1 MIQESYLKNIIDAIP
16 SAIFIINKNLQV
28 ININQAASKIYKAD
42 PQIVLKKPSGEILHC
57 LNAEDSEEGCG
68 ATDNCP
74 DCVIRNS
81 VNKSINGKTIFKQK
95 YKMQL
100 QRGERIERVYMLIS
114 SAPLEHNGQ
123 NYALVTIDD
132 ITEITELASIL
143 PICANCKKIKRD
155 EKFWENLE
163 NYFHKHTEIQF
174 THSICPECVE
184 QLYPDLNSE
193 KTK

>member
-1 MIQESYLKNIIDAIP
+1 
-16 SAIFIINKNLQV
+16 
-28 ININQAASKIYKAD
+28 
-42 PQIVLKKPSGEILHC
+42 
-57 LNAEDSEEGCG
+57 
-68 ATDNCP
+68 
-74 DCVIRNS
+74 
-81 VNKSINGKTIFKQK
+81 
-95 YKMQL
+95 MQL

-143 PICANCKKIKRD
+143 PICASCKKIKRD

>member
-1 MIQESYLKNIIDAIP
+1 MIKDPNLRNIIDAIP
-16 SAIFIINKNLQV
+16 SAIFIINKDLKV
-28 ININQAASKIYKAD
+28 IDVNQSALKIYNGD
-42 PQIVLKKPSGEILHC
+42 PQIVLKRLSGEILHC
-57 LNAEDSEEGCG
+57 LNAKDSEEGCG
-68 ATDNCP
+68 TTEFCT

-81 VNKSINGKTIFKQK
+81 VSKSINGETVFKQK

-114 SAPLEHNGQ
+114 SAPLEHDGQ

-132 ITEITELASIL
+132 ITEITELANIL
-143 PICANCKKIKRD
+143 PICASCKKIKRD